1 MPSIVSLDIF
11 SGREN
16 PSWVVDDDKVAD
28 LQRLAAG
35 ARLGRPENLR
45 PRRLHQLL
53 HLHDHHASRAY
64 QVTQYP

>member
-16 PSWVVDDDKVAD
+16 PSWVVDDHKVAD

-35 ARLGRPENLR
+35 ARLGSLPILGYRGFHVRPVESEHR
-45 PRRLHQLL
+45 PRR
-53 HLHDHHASRAY
+53 A
-64 QVTQYP
+64 P